1 MEGGRRSQKLEATGL
16 VGGWRGVW
24 GEARLRL
31 KEKRVIVDDSQV
43 SGAVSETGDLKDRQ
57 L

>member
-1 MEGGRRSQKLEATGL
+1 M
-16 VGGWRGVW
+16 W
-24 GEARLRL
+24 GEAKSRL

-43 SGAVSETGDLKDRQ
+43 SGAVSETGDLKERQ